1 MPDSHLALYISECQS
16 TEAQQKHQNDDDD
29 DATYIVV
36 SPSLLRTTERRR
48 KKLKC
53 SNGMLND
60 ANTVLGRC
68 LLLVNNYILYIFI
81 QKSSGSA
88 GKYIARLCSL
98 LVLRN
103 VMVGNSFGKVIGMHW
118 AAFRILCCCC
128 MMMENLR
135 GMRIH
140 LSRVCVCVD
149 EITCGMPRGA
159 FDGWCY
165 TKYYV
170 HIFHGST
177 NIVRYHTSSKVL
189 LTHSILTESTTS
201 FHSFATNVTCFSNIS
216 RKPPKWR
223 MYMIGHVELC
233 QRILKHRTILR
244 QPTFE

>member
-1 MPDSHLALYISECQS
+1 MPINRSA
-16 TEAQQKHQNDDDD
+16 TEAPKRRRRRRN
-29 DATYIVV
+29 YIVV

-103 VMVGNSFGKVIGMHW
+103 VMVGNSFGKVIGMHC
-118 AAFRILCCCC
+118 AAFRIVACCCC

-140 LSRVCVCVD
+140 LSRVCVCVLMRLPVECLEGHSTD
-149 EITCGMPRGA
+149 DVIPNIMSIFFMVRRISVDITHQA
-159 FDGWCY
+159 KCY
-165 TKYYV
+165 
-170 HIFHGST
+170 
-177 NIVRYHTSSKVL
+177 
-189 LTHSILTESTTS
+189 
-201 FHSFATNVTCFSNIS
+201 
-216 RKPPKWR
+216 
-223 MYMIGHVELC
+223 
-233 QRILKHRTILR
+233 
-244 QPTFE
+244 